1 MLKAISIETYKT
13 EKVRKTVG
21 GKKGTEYPRT
31 VGQLQKANICIMGIP
46 EREAKNR
53 KNT

>member
-31 VGQLQKANICIMGIP
+31 VGQLQKMKHIC
-46 EREAKNR
+46 NR
-53 KNT
+53 TIRRRRKK

>member
-1 MLKAISIETYKT
+1 MKDQREKKT
-13 EKVRKTVG
+13 EKS
-21 GKKGTEYPRT
+21 EYPRT